1 VKRKGARRKHKASR
15 RASSVAALS
24 SPPQAEASGRVSS
37 VAALSTPPQAE
48 ASRGISS
55 AAALSAPQEAE
66 PRNRLDSGE
75 HSIPPAP
82 RTRLFAHIDL
92 HTESNFFSGFSGDL
106 SDGGVFVATYEP
118 LTLGQPVHVELSL
131 PGGKFAS
138 ADGRVAFLR
147 APSLSDLDLAPGAG
161 VVFES
166 LDDDVLRAANQFM
179 ARREPLFVD
188 PDLV

>member
-15 RASSVAALS
+15 RVSSVAALS
-24 SPPQAEASGRVSS
+24 SPKEAQASTSVSS
-37 VAALSTPPQAE
+37 VAALSASQEVE
-48 ASRGISS
+48 ASASASS
-55 AAALSAPQEAE
+55 AAALSSPPKLE

-75 HSIPPAP
+75 HSIPPTP

-147 APSLSDLDLAPGAG
+147 APSLSDLDLTPGAG
-161 VVFES
+161 VVFET